1 MRRQLSLTTSYYIRK
16 LLHQNLDRLTSV
28 LAVGAGLKADSL
40 SDLNAVLESLY
51 LGEQE
56 VDAAIE
62 QLEYFGTFHQT
73 LSHQGAKHHQELR
86 NAEQKIFW
94 LLGFK
99 LRELAHHG
107 LILVVDD
114 TLLNVRLLSMALTKH
129 GYEVCST
136 NTSVS
141 VVATTIEEK
150 PDLIL
155 LDIMMPGIDG
165 YEVCNRLKA
174 NPLTCEIPIIFISTM
189 NDPLDK
195 VKAFGVGGTDYIA
208 KPFQMEE
215 VLARIEHQLKI
226 RVLQKRLEAQ
236 NIRLQQEIQ
245 EHKNTEARYH
255 DSFENAVDGI
265 FQTSLKGTY
274 LRVNPALARIYG
286 YASPKDLIEKLTDI
300 SQQLY
305 VQPQR
310 RSEFIACF
318 EQQETVLDFE
328 SQIYRQDGS
337 VIWISETVRK
347 VRDTTGAFLFYEG
360 TVRDVTTRIQKASC

>member
-1 MRRQLSLTTSYYIRK
+1 MRKQLSLTTSYYIRK

-28 LAVGAGLKADSL
+28 LAIGAGLKADSL

-51 LGEQE
+51 LEDRE
-56 VDAAIE
+56 INAAIE
-62 QLEYFGTFHQT
+62 QLEYLGAFHQT

-86 NAEQKIFW
+86 TAEQKIFW

-99 LRELAHHG
+99 LLELAHQG
-107 LILVVDD
+107 VILVVDD
-114 TLLNVRLLSMALTKH
+114 TLLNVRLLSTALTKH

-136 NTSVS
+136 DTSAS
-141 VVATTIEEK
+141 VVATAIEEK

-165 YEVCNRLKA
+165 YEVCDRLKA
-174 NPLTCEIPIIFISTM
+174 NALTREIPVIFISTM
-189 NDPLDK
+189 ANPLDK
-195 VKAFGVGGTDYIA
+195 VKAFGVGGTDYVA

-245 EHKNTEARYH
+245 EHKNTEARYR

-265 FQTSLKGTY
+265 FQTSIDGTY
-274 LRVNPALARIYG
+274 LKVNPALAQIYG
-286 YASPKDLIEKLTDI
+286 YASPEDLIEKLTDI

-347 VRDTTGAFLFYEG
+347 VRDATGAFLFYEG
-360 TVRDVTTRIQKASC
+360 TVRDITARNQKVSG